1 MIKVR
6 FISELLNK
14 EVIKEF
20 DDSQEAIAFAIH
32 VNGII
37 VG

>member
-1 MIKVR
+1 MKVR
-6 FISELLNK
+6 FISELLDR
-14 EVIKEF
+14 EVVKEF
-20 DDSQEAIAFAIH
+20 DDSQEAIAFAIR